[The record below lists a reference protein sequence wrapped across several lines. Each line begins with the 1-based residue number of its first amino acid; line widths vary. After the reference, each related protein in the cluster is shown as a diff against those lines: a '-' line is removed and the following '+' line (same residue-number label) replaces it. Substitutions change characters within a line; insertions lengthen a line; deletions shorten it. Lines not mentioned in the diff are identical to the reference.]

1 MDHDGMTDIKDYGVT
16 VEEYLDSLA
25 EGIDLL
31 ELRRLES
38 CGIPTDLSLEC
49 LAIQEKVVKGT
60 ATPEEIVRG
69 LMILTPSLRPQLM
82 QADSPEG

>member
-1 MDHDGMTDIKDYGVT
+1 MKEQIMVDINDYGVT

-38 CGIPTDLSLEC
+38 CGIPTDLALEC
-49 LAIQEKVVKGT
+49 ISIHERIVNKT

-69 LMILTPSLRPQLM
+69 LMILTPSLRPQLI
-82 QADSPEG
+82 DSQQENE